1 MSNSSWCR
9 YVLANIF
16 ATICTPKI
24 RKCVCVCVC
33 VRVCVR
39 VCVCVCVYQGTE
51 QISDVVLKTLDS
63 SAGSLHRCFGMQNLT
78 FQQAALSCSYT
89 RSEYSRDLTSI
100 HLAFRTFTIIRRRLR
115 YALHREPVCFCVST
129 HERVCNLSRKG

>member
-33 VRVCVR
+33 VCVR
-39 VCVCVCVYQGTE
+39 ACVRACVCACVCVCVSGNRTDQRCC
-51 QISDVVLKTLDS
+51 V
-63 SAGSLHRCFGMQNLT
+63 AGSLHRCFGMQNLT

>member
-1 MSNSSWCR
+1 MPLCFSK
-9 YVLANIF
+9 Y
-16 ATICTPKI
+16 ICHNMYAKN
-24 RKCVCVCVC
+24 KEMCVCVCVC
-33 VRVCVR
+33 VRACVCAC